1 MVNNSTVQP
10 GRVTSHPHRPCRNSM
25 TASHM
30 LPEFSL
36 APGFDR
42 RQHPAPPPALRR
54 RDSPGWQRCRHQ
66 RAAAR
71 TRT

>member
-30 LPEFSL
+30 LPESSL

-42 RQHPAPPPALRR
+42 RQHPAPPP
-54 RDSPGWQRCRHQ
+54 
-66 RAAAR
+66 
-71 TRT
+71 